1 MYRYK
6 KKIVD
11 LELFKGDNNSHLT
24 KFNLPQKVFFV
35 KNVILVIKD
44 PQQEQNI

>member
-1 MYRYK
+1 MYRY

-24 KFNLPQKVFFV
+24 NLIFLKKYFFV